1 MFLYDPINFGT
12 PLNMLQIP
20 PTCIKKIQEKLQDK
34 DCIVTHYAQDCHSFA
49 DLRRCVAPED
59 WLMARRAAVDVGY
72 ICKKCHIVYP
82 GHAACTAHQQMS
94 CFSGTQRPDGTILKL
109 EQLQYECSACLIRC
123 STVSEFKT
131 HCSQDQ
137 HRRHLAVA
145 ALKGSS
151 GLGPSPQQKFIP
163 TTMSGNTTAQVESA
177 VDPSRGEVTN
187 GSSAA
192 GASNSEQEN

>member
-20 PTCIKKIQEKLQDK
+20 HTCIKKIQEKMQDK
-34 DCIVTHYAQDCHSFA
+34 DCTVTHYAQDCHSFA

-59 WLMARRAAVDVGY
+59 WLMARRATVDVGY

-82 GHAACTAHQQMS
+82 GRAACIAHQQMS
-94 CFSGTQRPDGTILKL
+94 CFAGGTPRPDGVILKL

-131 HCSQDQ
+131 HCSQDA
-137 HRRHLAVA
+137 HRRQLAVA
-145 ALKGSS
+145 AGKGSS
-151 GLGPSPQQKFIP
+151 QKFIP
-163 TTMSGNTTAQVESA
+163 TTSGNTTTTHTKVESA
-177 VDPSRGEVTN
+177 VDPPASRDEVTN
-187 GSSAA
+187 GSSAT
-192 GASNSEQEN
+192 GASNME

>member
-20 PTCIKKIQEKLQDK
+20 HTCIKKIQDKLQDK
-34 DCIVTHYAQDCHSFA
+34 DCTVTHYAQDCHSFA

-59 WLMARRAAVDVGY
+59 WLMARRSTVDVGY

-82 GHAACTAHQQMS
+82 GRAACTAHQQMS
-94 CFSGTQRPDGTILKL
+94 CFSGTPRPDGAILKL

-131 HCSQDQ
+131 HCSQDP
-137 HRRHLAVA
+137 HRRNLAVA
-145 ALKGSS
+145 AGRGSS
-151 GLGPSPQQKFIP
+151 GLVSQKFIP
-163 TTMSGNTTAQVESA
+163 TTSGSTMTHTKVESA
-177 VDPSRGEVTN
+177 VDPTRDEVTN
-187 GSSAA
+187 GSSVA
-192 GASNSEQEN
+192 GASNVEQEN